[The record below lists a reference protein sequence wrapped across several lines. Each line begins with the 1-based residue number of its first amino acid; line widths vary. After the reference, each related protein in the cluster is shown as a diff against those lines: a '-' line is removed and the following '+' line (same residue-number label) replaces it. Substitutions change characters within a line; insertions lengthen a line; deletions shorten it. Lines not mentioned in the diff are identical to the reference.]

1 VAIENLSVDRKD
13 WVAQQAGYQ
22 AMLTVALLTALA
34 RKQLGNDQL
43 AQVRDLAAQAA
54 LHVFGRL
61 GERPF
66 DIPVGLP
73 MDERLATI
81 FMAFLADDD
90 R

>member
-1 VAIENLSVDRKD
+1 
-13 WVAQQAGYQ
+13 
-22 AMLTVALLTALA
+22 
-34 RKQLGNDQL
+34 
-43 AQVRDLAAQAA
+43 LAAKAA
-54 LHVFGRL
+54 LHVFGPL

-81 FMAFLADDD
+81 FMAFLADGD